1 MSVDLVDVYRSLLGH
16 WPGLILLALSVLTLA
31 FVLATL
37 WVMLRPDALNRR
49 PQRHQLASGLRF
61 CEEAAPAVGL
71 VGTVYGLTGG
81 FFAVGTEELPAF
93 IGTALQTTY
102 VGGILFLLALAS
114 VLGLAR
120 AEAPSSRFGCGGGRG
135 VRIEER
141 ARERRVDFERAV
153 VAATQGGEERGIDL
167 DGPTVRSLSV
177 VRREGA

>member
-102 VGGILFLLALAS
+102 VGGILFLLALA
-114 VLGLAR
+114 AR
-120 AEAPSSRFGCGGGRG
+120 ML
-135 VRIEER
+135 VEETPLP
-141 ARERRVDFERAV
+141 AIPDDN
-153 VAATQGGEERGIDL
+153 GSGSD
-167 DGPTVRSLSV
+167 
-177 VRREGA
+177 